1 MRGRMCRRRMTMENL
16 NEQELDISYAQGLL
30 EGWMGWQEPKS
41 VRTQLQDNLKAL
53 VAGIEFYKKKYENT
67 QGDYILLRD
76 RYDQLTGLCSQY
88 LGMIQELRTQ
98 NEQYLIESQR
108 EYHNDADRME

>member
-1 MRGRMCRRRMTMENL
+1 MENL

-53 VAGIEFYKKKYENT
+53 VAGVEFYKKKYESLQEDHAVNME
-67 QGDYILLRD
+67 
-76 RYDQLTGLCSQY
+76 RYNQLTGLCANY
-88 LGMIQELRTQ
+88 LGLIQELRTQ

-108 EYHNDADRME
+108 EFHNDADRME

>member
-1 MRGRMCRRRMTMENL
+1 MENL

-30 EGWMGWQEPKS
+30 EAWVGYQTSG
-41 VRTQLQDNLKAL
+41 VREQLADNLKVL
-53 VAGIEFYKKKYENT
+53 IDGIEFYKKKYENN

-76 RYDQLTGLCSQY
+76 RYDQLTGLCSTY

-98 NEQYLIESQR
+98 NENLLIEQR
-108 EYHNDADRME
+108 KSDNENRME